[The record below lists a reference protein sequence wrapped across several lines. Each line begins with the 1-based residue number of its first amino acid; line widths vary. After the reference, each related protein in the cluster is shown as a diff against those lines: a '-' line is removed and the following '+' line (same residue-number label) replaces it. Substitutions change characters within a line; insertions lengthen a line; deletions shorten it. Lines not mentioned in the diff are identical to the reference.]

1 MAAIVT
7 ESEETRAGGAPPEP
21 PDEGLP
27 IGRLAR
33 RPRNLL
39 LLFGLGVLLVVGIFL
54 LFGKVAGYA
63 ETLDQ
68 LEQASPVW
76 LAVCLGS
83 QVLSYTAYIALVR
96 ALTAYGG
103 GPVLGRWLATRVV
116 FAALGATRVLA
127 AGGAGGLGILY
138 WAWRQLGLCRGA
150 AFELVIAF
158 NTLLFATF
166 GAAALIA
173 ATTVL
178 AQFGGDVP
186 AAMTLPWVAG
196 VSLLFAVGVYV
207 TTPARAERL
216 VRSGQ
221 QGRLRNLLGHAV
233 AGAILVRNLAEHRRA
248 NRATLVAAPLYWL
261 GDMLCLWAGLRAFG
275 VELTPAELVLVYAA
289 GFLANLIPLPTGGIG
304 GVDAA
309 TTFALT
315 AVGVPLE
322 SALLGVFAYR
332 FFSFLLPTL
341 PAILAVPALP
351 QAGRELRALAPRSA
365 SRAAPST
372 P

>member
-1 MAAIVT
+1 VVAG
-7 ESEETRAGGAPPEP
+7 SEERSDDGGEIAPDHPA
-21 PDEGLP
+21 PDIP

-39 LLFGLGVLLVVGIFL
+39 LLFGLGVLLVVGIFV

-63 ETLDQ
+63 ETLDE
-68 LEQASPVW
+68 LKEAAPVW
-76 LAVCLGS
+76 LVVCFGT
-83 QVLSYTAYIALVR
+83 QILSYAAYVVLVR

-103 GPVLGRWLATRVV
+103 GTILPGWLTTRVV

-138 WAWRQLGLCRGA
+138 WAWRQLGFGRGA
-150 AFELVIAF
+150 AFERVIAF

-173 ATTVL
+173 GTIVL

-186 AAMTLPWVAG
+186 LAMTLPWVVG
-196 VSLLFAVGVYV
+196 MSLLFLVGIYV
-207 TTPARAERL
+207 TSPAVAKRL
-216 VRSGQ
+216 TREGQ
-221 QGRLRNLLGHAV
+221 QGRLRSLLRRVVGGAV
-233 AGAILVRNLAEHRRA
+233 LVRGLAEHRTA
-248 NRATLVAAPLYWL
+248 NRATLLAAPLYWI

-275 VELTPAELVLVYAA
+275 VELTPAELVLVYAT

-322 SALLGVFAYR
+322 AALLGVFAYR

-341 PAILAVPALP
+341 PAVLAIPGLP
-351 QAGRELRALAPRSA
+351 QVSRELRALAPR
-365 SRAAPST
+365 AP
-372 P
+372 